1 MMACA
6 LWTVR
11 QQRPTSV
18 VAIPIDLSGS
28 AVLVLG
34 VANHRSIAWA
44 IARMLHEAG
53 ADLTIT
59 YQNERMAKGALE
71 LVDALEHARAVEC
84 DVLDEAQVSGAFDAA
99 TQNAPL
105 TAVVHSVAFANRD
118 DLSGAFSATGADGFR
133 LALEV
138 SAYSLLPIARA
149 AAARMTEG
157 GSITTLTFHAADKV
171 YPGYNVMGVAK
182 AALENEVKQLA
193 AEFGQHNIRV
203 NAVSAGPL
211 NTLAARGIGG
221 FTDMQRIH
229 AERAPLRRNIT
240 QDEVGGAALFLA
252 SPLASGITGE
262 VLYVDAGYHV
272 MGV

>member
-1 MMACA
+1 
-6 LWTVR
+6 
-11 QQRPTSV
+11 
-18 VAIPIDLSGS
+18 
-28 AVLVLG
+28 
-34 VANHRSIAWA
+34 
-44 IARMLHEAG
+44 
-53 ADLTIT
+53 
-59 YQNERMAKGALE
+59 
-71 LVDALEHARAVEC
+71 
-84 DVLDEAQVSGAFDAA
+84 
-99 TQNAPL
+99 
-105 TAVVHSVAFANRD
+105 
-118 DLSGAFSATGADGFR
+118 
-133 LALEV
+133 
-138 SAYSLLPIARA
+138 
-149 AAARMTEG
+149 
-157 GSITTLTFHAADKV
+157 
-171 YPGYNVMGVAK
+171 MGVAK

-203 NAVSAGPL
+203 NAISAGPL